1 MRLFW
6 KVTGIALLALGLA
19 GNPSEAAM
27 RLKAGH
33 ILPPTSDQGQAAEF
47 FAKRVKEL
55 TKGEIEIQVFHAGE
69 LGKSIP
75 SQLEN
80 LVSGAQDLFIDTF
93 DYFKA
98 WDPRFGVVNTPFVF
112 RDREHFKKFL
122 ASDLFNDMVASLE
135 KRGVVFLGKG
145 NYNWLRAG
153 DRGLLTRTPILKPED
168 LKGYKLRMFQA
179 EAPIKAWAAFGAN
192 IQVIPW
198 PDTYTALATGTVDG
212 LTTVLS
218 ASYLTK
224 QTEAVRF
231 FTNVARVLPD
241 RRAGHE
247 QAHLRQAYARAAG
260 DLRDRREGSGPE
272 VSGSVRGGGCRV
284 RSQGAERPRRHHH
297 HSADEAVAR
306 CRQDRVRQ
314 VRGRKYPAERT
325 RRPGSGDQVAAG
337 QASNRAPMKTYRKVL
352 AAIGVVELWVAIVAF
367 VFVVLLAITQVLYRY
382 LLAGSIWWAQEI
394 AQLAMLVA
402 YFFGIAY
409 VYKAK
414 QDIIVGFLVS
424 RLSRRMQVMLAILT
438 QVSIAVFCLFLV
450 VTGLELAPAQLVFYT
465 YILNIPRFYSMLPLI
480 IASASMALTAVY
492 YAIATWQSRHLSAE
506 EAAKAEREALI
517 ADAPEVAI

>member
-1 MRLFW
+1 M
-6 KVTGIALLALGLA
+6 
-19 GNPSEAAM
+19 
-27 RLKAGH
+27 
-33 ILPPTSDQGQAAEF
+33 
-47 FAKRVKEL
+47 
-55 TKGEIEIQVFHAGE
+55 
-69 LGKSIP
+69 
-75 SQLEN
+75 
-80 LVSGAQDLFIDTF
+80 SGAQDLFIDTF

-112 RDREHFKKFL
+112 RDRDHFKKFL
-122 ASDLFNDMVASLE
+122 ASDLFNEMVASLE

-153 DRGLLTRTPILKPED
+153 DRGLLTRTPIMKPED

-231 FTNVARVLPD
+231 FTNVGEYYQIVVPVMSKRTWDKLTP
-241 RRAGHE
+241 
-247 QAHLRQAYARAAG
+247 AAAP
-260 DLRDRREGSGPE
+260 DLRDRREGSGRK
-272 VSGSVRGGGCRV
+272 VSGGVRGRARRV
-284 RSQGAERPRRHHH
+284 RPQGAERSRRHDH

-306 CRQDRVRQ
+306 CRQDRVRPL
-314 VRGRKYPAERT
+314 RERRTSCRRAWSARFRRSNSRSEHRCNGRC
-325 RRPGSGDQVAAG
+325 S
-337 QASNRAPMKTYRKVL
+337 ASARLL
-352 AAIGVVELWVAIVAF
+352 AAIGFVELWVAIAAF
-367 VFVVLLAITQVLYRY
+367 VFVVGLTMTQVLYRY

-394 AQLAMLVA
+394 AQLGMLVA

-414 QDIIVGFLVS
+414 QDIIVGFLVKPS
-424 RLSRRMQVMLAILT
+424 FAARSGRAGDLHAGSDRDVLSFPRGDRAWSSRRRSWCSSPISST
-438 QVSIAVFCLFLV
+438 Y
-450 VTGLELAPAQLVFYT
+450 PAS
-465 YILNIPRFYSMLPLI
+465 IPRC
-480 IASASMALTAVY
+480 
-492 YAIATWQSRHLSAE
+492 R
-506 EAAKAEREALI
+506 
-517 ADAPEVAI
+517 